1 MIKDN
6 EAKIQECL
14 RKDLDRGEFD
24 TAMTEVSYVMQGLSV
39 YGLMARY
46 SQYSVKLNLL

>member
-6 EAKIQECL
+6 EAEIQECL

-24 TAMTEVSYVMQGLSV
+24 TAMTEVSYVMQGPSEN
-39 YGLMARY
+39 GLMARCFP
-46 SQYSVKLNLL
+46 YSVKSNLL